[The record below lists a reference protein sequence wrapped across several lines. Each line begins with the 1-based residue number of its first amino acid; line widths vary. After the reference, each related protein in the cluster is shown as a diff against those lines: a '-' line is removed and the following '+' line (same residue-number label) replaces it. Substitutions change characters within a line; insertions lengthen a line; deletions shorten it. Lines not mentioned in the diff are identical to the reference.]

1 MEVRLGIRVDAMAC
15 DQVQNL
21 FESLGILE
29 EDPRKAGLPDS
40 ESWHHGLVKEALDL
54 VQVSLRAY
62 YAEEFQSTAD
72 PLRSNTERAQYQVV
86 TYPYNQVKAV
96 LSSTHPLI
104 YCLRENY
111 AVVNKVVVGIQRL
124 LRDIKSDTEFKSYLD
139 DQGFV
144 DFLDSVVKRQPT
156 GVPLRQTPTGGST
169 LFDVDHV
176 INLHGELSPYL
187 RSRFVEI
194 LGPIATAWGRDGI
207 LDDTS
212 EYGISGKFPQFLDTV
227 LEQYSPISTL
237 PWTWGYGQADA
248 KSDNYVMFDA
258 KLKSYLKKE
267 FAQFLSKTIYDSG
280 SGAHDSEGKLGE
292 YIKQEFTSLVDEA
305 FDRFIDQGNSL
316 PSERATMYP
325 LVGSPLQEDPESD
338 LGGLGSGTQVSQVS
352 SAAVIIPSKST
363 SRANTST
370 ATGKLVGQLASFSSR
385 LYDEV
390 VLAVLHTGNSDMIRL
405 FNEDS
410 IDSIYELDDFAD
422 GEVVELRLSFTQGDA
437 STYDIGGLITSG
449 WDRVRSMSPFWSV

>member
-1 MEVRLGIRVDAMAC
+1 MAYYDMKAC
-15 DQVQNL
+15 SQVQHL

-29 EDPRKAGLPDS
+29 EDPRKVGLPDS
-40 ESWHHGLVKEALDL
+40 ESWRHGLVKEALDL

-62 YAEEFQSTAD
+62 YAEKFQSTAD

-111 AVVNKVVVGIQRL
+111 VAVNKVVVGIHSL
-124 LRDIKSDTEFKSYLD
+124 LHDIKSDTEFKSYLD

-144 DFLDSVVKRQPT
+144 DFLDNAVKRQPT
-156 GVPLRQTPTGGST
+156 GVPPRQTPTGGST
-169 LFDVDHV
+169 LFDFDHV
-176 INLHGELSPYL
+176 INLQGELSPYL

-194 LGPIATAWGRDGI
+194 LGPIATAWGRNGI

-212 EYGISGKFPQFLDTV
+212 EYGISGKFTQFLDTA
-227 LEQYSPISTL
+227 LEKYSPISKSSRA
-237 PWTWGYGQADA
+237 WGYGQADA

-267 FAQFLSKTIYDSG
+267 FARFLSKTIYDSG
-280 SGAHDSEGKLGE
+280 SGAHEGEDKLAE
-292 YIKQEFTSLVDEA
+292 YLKQEFASLVDEA
-305 FDRFIDQGNSL
+305 FGRFIDQGNSL
-316 PSERATMYP
+316 PSEQATIYP

-338 LGGLGSGTQVSQVS
+338 LGGVGSGTQVSRLS
-352 SAAVIIPSKST
+352 SAAVVIPSKST
-363 SRANTST
+363 SRANTFT

-390 VLAVLHTGNSDMIRL
+390 VLAVLHTGSSDMIHL
-405 FNEDS
+405 FDEDG
-410 IDSIYELDDFAD
+410 IDSIYELDDYAD
-422 GEVVELRLSFTQGDA
+422 GEVAELRLSFTQGDA

-449 WDRVRSMSPFWSV
+449 WDRVRSMSPFRSV